1 MHTQTGIY
9 KAEGKKNTSKIFHLN
24 FSLLNRARY
33 ELGKNSRLL
42 NVNLSFPFFKLF
54 CFAKIVYLYSKFS
67 SYLNTVKYSLYVMY
81 LYMQ

>member
-33 ELGKNSRLL
+33 ELGKNSRIL

-54 CFAKIVYLYSKFS
+54 CLETKLFCQNCIPLQQIQLLFKHS
-67 SYLNTVKYSLYVMY
+67 
-81 LYMQ
+81 